1 MFDTRHELIPPGLD
15 EMEPGPQL
23 AGFLASVDVDTVSGY
38 DRIVVL
44 RAHQRLAS
52 HYSAAVYRDMASVAD
67 VMVYEFADQP
77 HDAAEAAAAE
87 IRVALHLTRRAA
99 DVELSFALDLKR
111 RLPGLAEMLACGEI
125 DVRRARTIERGTV
138 HLSMAEARSVVD
150 QITGDAPQLTTGQLA
165 ARIRRLCIDADPT
178 EAQQR
183 YKTAVT
189 DRRIVSEPSETGT
202 AHLLGL
208 DLPPDRVAAIT
219 RRINTIARS
228 LRDSSEPR
236 TMDQLRADVFLDIL
250 DGANH
255 GTSRRGMVDIHVD
268 LETLTRLADHP
279 GELAGYGPVIADIAR
294 QVTENQQ
301 GAEWRVTA
309 TDPNTGELV
318 YVGTTRRRPTAGLR
332 RRVEARDRTCV
343 FPGCRM
349 PAIDSDLD
357 HRKSVAEGGPT
368 TERNLGP
375 LCRRD
380 HCIKHSAGW
389 TYKRLRN
396 GRHRWTT
403 KLGHTYTTTSATSRV
418 PP

>member
-1 MFDTRHELIPPGLD
+1 MFDTTYELIPPGLD
-15 EMEPGPQL
+15 EIEPGPQL
-23 AGFLASVDVDTVSGY
+23 AGFLASVDVDAVSGY

-44 RAHQRLAS
+44 RAHQRMAS
-52 HYSAAVYRDMASVAD
+52 HYSAAVYRDMASVTD
-67 VMVYEFADQP
+67 VMASELSDQP

-111 RLPGLAEMLACGEI
+111 RLPRLAEMLGRGEI

-138 HLSMAEARSVVD
+138 HLSMAVGRSVVD
-150 QITGDAPQLTTGQLA
+150 QIAGDAPQLTTGQLA
-165 ARIRRLCIDADPT
+165 ARIRRLCIDADPA
-178 EAQQR
+178 EAEQR

-189 DRRIVSEPSETGT
+189 DRRVVSEPSETGT

-228 LRDSSEPR
+228 LRGGSETR

-255 GTSRRGMVDIHVD
+255 RASRKGVVDIHVD
-268 LETLTRLADHP
+268 LETLTRLTDHP

-294 QVTENQQ
+294 QVTESQQ

-309 TDPNTGELV
+309 TDPDTGELV

-357 HRKSVAEGGPT
+357 HRVSVADGGPT

-396 GRHRWTT
+396 GSYRWTT
-403 KLGHTYTTTSATSRV
+403 RLGHTYTTPGGGRA